1 MYNYDFKTKTLKH
14 IFDNLR
20 YVVNNSSLQIDCEPQ
35 ECSVIAMFPNKALFV
50 AMPIEKLGS
59 VTIGGF
65 NNDSTGFFVIKGYKI
80 YFSIHEDV
88 LYLRKSS

>member
-1 MYNYDFKTKTLKH
+1 
-14 IFDNLR
+14 
-20 YVVNNSSLQIDCEPQ
+20 
-35 ECSVIAMFPNKALFV
+35 MFPNKALFV
-50 AMPIEKLGS
+50 AMPIEKLGN

-65 NNDSTGFFVIKGYKI
+65 QSESTGFFVIKGYKI

>member
-1 MYNYDFKTKTLKH
+1 MYSYNFETKQLKH

-20 YVVNNSSLQIDCEPQ
+20 YVVNNSSLTIQCEPQ

-50 AMPIEKLGS
+50 AMPIEKLGN

-65 NNDSTGFFVIKGYKI
+65 QSESTGFLIIQGYKI